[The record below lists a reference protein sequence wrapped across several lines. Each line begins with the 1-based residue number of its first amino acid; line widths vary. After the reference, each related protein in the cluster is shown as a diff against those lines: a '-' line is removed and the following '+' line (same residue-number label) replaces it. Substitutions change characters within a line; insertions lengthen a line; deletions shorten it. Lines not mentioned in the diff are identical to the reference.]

1 MSAHVPGHVAHPR
14 RPEQMP
20 SGQERLR
27 RQEPARH
34 TIRVMASPPVGVVS
48 EGGSDVTPR
57 AATARTSGSASGVD
71 IRQVVALAAVIAFS
85 FVATWLIATAIERTI
100 GLRGAPDDEDHLD
113 EAQQGMNAY
122 DSEAFATPRS
132 TAALTGTP
140 ADPAVAGVADLRLV
154 SAVLDGGAMDGPSL
168 TDALLDAGA
177 QRVLS
182 SDAHA
187 FTSQSRPQVVRGE
200 RRQRQPTPLTRLEVL
215 VGHDHVAAVTE
226 ALRAGAGGPVHVIV
240 QVVSDDVT

>member
-1 MSAHVPGHVAHPR
+1 
-14 RPEQMP
+14 
-20 SGQERLR
+20 
-27 RQEPARH
+27 
-34 TIRVMASPPVGVVS
+34 
-48 EGGSDVTPR
+48 
-57 AATARTSGSASGVD
+57 
-71 IRQVVALAAVIAFS
+71 VALAAVIAFS

-154 SAVLDGGAMDGPSL
+154 SAVLDGGAMAGPSL